1 MKDCVWQLK
10 GVLDSDFSACILF
23 WISIF
28 QMLIFS
34 ATFVCLLLQALYQ
47 LKSFEFIQAKVKPTQ
62 AYKIGLI
69 IKLGQAMPI
78 KASIWAKWPHISPK
92 KPTQFQDF
100 K

>member
-1 MKDCVWQLK
+1 
-10 GVLDSDFSACILF
+10 
-23 WISIF
+23 
-28 QMLIFS
+28 MLIFS

-78 KASIWAKWPHISPK
+78 KASI
-92 KPTQFQDF
+92 
-100 K
+100 